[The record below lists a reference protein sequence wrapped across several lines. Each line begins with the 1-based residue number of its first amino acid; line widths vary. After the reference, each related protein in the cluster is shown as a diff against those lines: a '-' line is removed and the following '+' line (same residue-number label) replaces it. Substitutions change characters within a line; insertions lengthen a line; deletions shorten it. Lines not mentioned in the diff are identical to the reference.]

1 MTGAKPVPGSSLDG
15 LTVVMTF
22 TPKGGAGKTH
32 LQDILEGCATLSGL
46 RTLVADVDDGNN
58 GLRKRIG
65 EDNVLKISWE
75 CSPSYAEEWVRT
87 YVRDI
92 DFLGFDLGANIL
104 SSGLPI
110 ANFLGQVL
118 ALLKDQ
124 GAAIHICVVAST
136 NAPVAN
142 LLPRLQ
148 ETYGRLGEITVVT
161 NNQDGSEAFP
171 DWARGELIHTFSLP
185 HIPAGV
191 QAVRLR
197 RQVPL
202 AGFLL
207 HPEDGFRLAT
217 AMVAKAALQVASQ
230 PRVQAVLRC
239 NPVTTLTPL
248 AAAAPASKLYTID
261 TMASA
266 ADAKLGAND
275 ALKRAFD
282 ALLEPNLGE
291 NAILKAAI
299 AFRNQH
305 AVYREH

>member
-1 MTGAKPVPGSSLDG
+1 MTGAELVAGSNLDG

-32 LQDILEGCATLSGL
+32 LQDILEGCATLAGL

-65 EDNVLKISWE
+65 ENKVLKISWE
-75 CSPSYAEEWVRT
+75 CSPAYAEEWVRS

-118 ALLKDQ
+118 ALLNDR

-171 DWARGELIHTFSLP
+171 DWTRGESMHTFSLP
-185 HIPAGV
+185 HIAAGV

-202 AGFLL
+202 AEFLR

-217 AMVAKAALQVASQ
+217 ALVAKAALQVASQ
-230 PRVQAVLRC
+230 PRVQALLRC
-239 NPVTTLTPL
+239 NPEIPLIAL
-248 AAAAPASKLYTID
+248 AAAAPAFGLYAID
-261 TMASA
+261 TLASA
-266 ADAKLGAND
+266 ADAKLAAND
-275 ALKRAFD
+275 ALKRAYV
-282 ALLEPNLGE
+282 ALLETDLPE
-291 NAILKAAI
+291 DDILKAAI
-299 AFRNQH
+299 AFRNQY
-305 AVYREH
+305 AVYRRP